1 MLFVAFAI
9 LIVIGLAIAISADA
23 GALFGLTQSETAR
36 AIPLVVIGTL
46 LASALVGRRHK
57 LGEIV
62 SAFVIWLAIG
72 AVLVVG
78 YTYRGDLQQ
87 MSQRVMGALQPGA
100 AIVDPQ
106 TGNVHVSRAFG
117 GSFRIDTQ
125 VNGVD
130 VPMIFDTGASAIV
143 LSFADA
149 QTAGIDTSSLMFS
162 VPVQTAN
169 GTGRA
174 APIRIKELQVGN
186 IVRQNLRAFIV
197 ERNAL
202 ETSLLGMTFLE
213 TLSRYTVSQD
223 SLEMHD

>member
-9 LIVIGLAIAISADA
+9 LIVFGIALAISADF
-23 GALFGLTQSETAR
+23 GAVIGLTQDQTAR
-36 AIPLVVIGTL
+36 AIPLVIIGTL
-46 LASALVGRRHK
+46 VASAVVGRRHR

-72 AVLVVG
+72 TALVVG
-78 YTYRGDLQQ
+78 YTYRGDLQR
-87 MSQRVMGALQPGA
+87 MSQRVVGALQPGA
-100 AIVDPQ
+100 AVVDPQ
-106 TGNVHVSRAFG
+106 TGNVHIARSFG
-117 GSFRIDTQ
+117 GSFRVDAAI
-125 VNGVD
+125 NGTKTD
-130 VPMIFDTGASAIV
+130 MIFDTGASAVV

-149 QTAGIDTSSLMFS
+149 RAAGIDTGALRFS

-174 APIRIKELQVGN
+174 APIRIERLQVGN
-186 IVRQNLRAFIV
+186 IVRENVRAFIV
-197 ERNAL
+197 EDNAL

-223 SLEMHD
+223 SLELHD

>member
-9 LIVIGLAIAISADA
+9 LITVGIALAISADF
-23 GALFGLTQSETAR
+23 GAVLGLTQGQAAR
-36 AIPLVVIGTL
+36 AIPLVIILTL
-46 LASALVGRRHK
+46 LASALVGRRHR

-62 SAFVIWLAIG
+62 SGFAIWAAIG

-78 YTYRGDLQQ
+78 YTYRFDLQR
-87 MSQRVMGALQPGA
+87 MGQRVAGALQPGA

-106 TGNVHVSRAFG
+106 SGHVHITRAFG

-125 VNGVD
+125 VNGAS
-130 VPMIFDTGASAIV
+130 VPMIFDTGASAVV
-143 LSFADA
+143 LSLRDA
-149 QTAGIDTSSLMFS
+149 QVAGIDTSRLSYS

-169 GTGRA
+169 GTGWA
-174 APIRIKELQVGN
+174 APIRIRELQVGN
-186 IVRQNLRAFIV
+186 IERRNIRGFIV
-197 ERNAL
+197 EDNAL

-223 SLEMHD
+223 SLELHD